1 MHSILCMSP
10 FSLNSERIK
19 CKKTRK
25 KMLLHSVILSI
36 LLVSTL
42 FWHIRMEVVLYGAN
56 CPVGK
61 LFLWQVEADA
71 A

>member
-1 MHSILCMSP
+1 MHSVLCMSP
-10 FSLNSERIK
+10 FSLNSERRK

-42 FWHIRMEVVLYGAN
+42 FWQVRTEVVLHGAD

-61 LFLWQVEADA
+61 LLLGQVEADA